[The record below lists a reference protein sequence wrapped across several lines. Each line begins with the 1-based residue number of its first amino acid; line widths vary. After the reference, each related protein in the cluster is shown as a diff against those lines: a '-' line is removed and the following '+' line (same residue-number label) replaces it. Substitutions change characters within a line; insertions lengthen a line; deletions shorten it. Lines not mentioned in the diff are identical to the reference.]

1 MRLLTLTTA
10 FTIATT
16 AASMAL
22 ADVQVSFRDGAPK
35 DMFTIANLGVCST
48 GPMTLTIDLATAPVG
63 LIFDITNEGEGVE
76 VSQPFE
82 LVSGAEFVIGSSP
95 VSDGDQSLTLELS
108 DMAPNAEVRFTID
121 MDDTGGG
128 REITVNGSETV
139 GAIILIASHSVQAEG
154 TFDETGIARVPLV
167 DCIA

>member
-1 MRLLTLTTA
+1 
-10 FTIATT
+10 
-16 AASMAL
+16 
-22 ADVQVSFRDGAPK
+22 
-35 DMFTIANLGVCST
+35 
-48 GPMTLTIDLATAPVG
+48 
-63 LIFDITNEGEGVE
+63 
-76 VSQPFE
+76 
-82 LVSGAEFVIGSSP
+82 

-139 GAIILIASHSVQAEG
+139 GAMILIASHSVQAEG